1 MRIFNDVVE
10 IMQCA
15 SNLTI
20 NKKRLFSKN
29 NTGLIGWNQFVK
41 PLKERSIACTNEWK
55 SLGCPM
61 QGDIADG
68 RRQARK
74 DYHSAVRYIKQ
85 SQDYLTRCKVA
96 HNLGKRNFR
105 DFWGDIKKLKKNDKI
120 SVHVIDHAVGDD
132 NICKLF
138 ESKYYDL
145 YNFDDSNINDVR
157 FLVDKELE
165 KCNKGICKQLHKF
178 TMNDM
183 NKAVKSLKRSKYDN
197 IYDINSNNIIFGNE
211 SLYFLLLDLFNAML
225 VHGCTEKIFN
235 KSILT
240 PILKDNRK
248 SASSSDNY
256 RAISLC
262 SVLCKLFEYCV
273 INSLDTFLKSS
284 SYQFAYKQSHST
296 LLCTFMVGQVIQYY
310 RDRKSNVFS
319 LSLDA
324 SKAFD
329 KVKYDKLFRVLI
341 ENKICPLFVRII
353 LNMYLQ
359 NNCTIKW
366 NGIFSENFDIKSGVK
381 QGGVL
386 SPLLFA
392 LYLDPLLKRLRD
404 SNVGCYMDQ
413 TPVNSFSYADDIVI
427 LSPSI
432 TAMVKL
438 IRICEI
444 YSLEFGLDFNVAKCC
459 LVPFSSHNNN
469 LNVKLKLNNVEI
481 PVSDSYKHL
490 GNNIF
495 NRNSMFRVDD
505 IITDMKIRSNVLINE
520 FSKLDI
526 ESKKVLFKSQCLGLY
541 GRKLLDL
548 EHRSIYTLCVA

>member
-1 MRIFNDVVE
+1 M
-10 IMQCA
+10 
-15 SNLTI
+15 
-20 NKKRLFSKN
+20 
-29 NTGLIGWNQFVK
+29 
-41 PLKERSIACTNEWK
+41 
-55 SLGCPM
+55 
-61 QGDIADG
+61 
-68 RRQARK
+68 
-74 DYHSAVRYIKQ
+74 
-85 SQDYLTRCKVA
+85 
-96 HNLGKRNFR
+96 
-105 DFWGDIKKLKKNDKI
+105 
-120 SVHVIDHAVGDD
+120 
-132 NICKLF
+132 
-138 ESKYYDL
+138 
-145 YNFDDSNINDVR
+145 
-157 FLVDKELE
+157 
-165 KCNKGICKQLHKF
+165 
-178 TMNDM
+178 
-183 NKAVKSLKRSKYDN
+183 
-197 IYDINSNNIIFGNE
+197 
-211 SLYFLLLDLFNAML
+211 
-225 VHGCTEKIFN
+225 
-235 KSILT
+235 
-240 PILKDNRK
+240 
-248 SASSSDNY
+248 
-256 RAISLC
+256 
-262 SVLCKLFEYCV
+262 
-273 INSLDTFLKSS
+273 
-284 SYQFAYKQSHST
+284 
-296 LLCTFMVGQVIQYY
+296 
-310 RDRKSNVFS
+310 
-319 LSLDA
+319 DA

-341 ENKICPLFVRII
+341 ENEICPLFVRII

-404 SNVGCYMDQ
+404 SNVGCYMGQ

-520 FSKLDI
+520 FSKLDS

-541 GRKLLDL
+541 GCELLDL
-548 EHRSIYTLCVA
+548 EHRSIDTLCVAWRKC